1 MAEFPMEF
9 EKGDIV
15 RHLLYLSVPLLIVN
29 LMQNFFSVFDMFL
42 LGKLGVHAQ
51 SAISIIGFILSTFWS
66 MQGGLGAGAMAIAS
80 RCCGKKDYGELKK
93 TMVNTLFA
101 AYALTLIYVIIAFI
115 FRDRLLTYF
124 GAKGETLELAKY
136 IFTTCL
142 ISVLNDSGLW
152 IFFAVLRA
160 SGQIKRHFYLLVVSI
175 ILNTIL
181 EPVLIFGWMGFPK
194 LGLMGAPMARFISY
208 FTTTFVMIFILTNT
222 SGVLR
227 IDWKKIGL
235 DWKFL
240 ANYIKISIPAM
251 MQGLLSNLASLVML
265 KIAAPA
271 GDALLATL
279 GITSRLDVFVMMIGW
294 AIGGSTSVLVGHN
307 LGAGD
312 VKRAKD
318 SVITSLKIYTG
329 FTFACFLIYFNFSE
343 WVIKIFNSDPAVVH
357 YGVTYLKIVPFFYLF
372 MGVGIITAN
381 AFNGAGETK
390 TPMVINLVAFFAL
403 QIPVVILLSRIP
415 AIAEKGIF
423 IAIASVFLF
432 QGIAG
437 WITYKQGGWI
447 GKKVAAR
454 V

>member
-1 MAEFPMEF
+1 MAEFPREL
-9 EKGDIV
+9 EKGDIIQ
-15 RHLLYLSVPLLIVN
+15 HLLYLSVPLLIVN

-66 MQGGLGAGAMAIAS
+66 MQGGLGAGASAIAS
-80 RCCGKKDYGELKK
+80 RCCGKKDYGLLKK

-101 AYALTLIYVIIAFI
+101 AYALTLIYVITAFI
-115 FRDRLLTYF
+115 FRDSLLVYF
-124 GAKGETLELAKY
+124 GARGETLELSKY
-136 IFTTCL
+136 IYSTCL

-152 IFFAVLRA
+152 IFFSVLRA
-160 SGQIKRHFYLLVVSI
+160 AGQIRRHFYLLVVSI
-175 ILNTIL
+175 ILNTVL
-181 EPVLIFGWMGFPK
+181 EPVLIFGWLGFPK

-208 FTTTFVMIFILTNT
+208 FTTTFVMVFILTNT
-222 SGVLR
+222 SGVLL
-227 IDWKKIGL
+227 IDWKKIEL

-240 ANYIKISIPAM
+240 AHYIKISVPAM
-251 MQGLLSNLASLVML
+251 MQGLLSNFASLVML

-279 GITSRLDVFVMMIGW
+279 GICSRLDVFVMMIGW
-294 AIGGSTSVLVGHN
+294 AIGGSTSVMVGHN
-307 LGAGD
+307 LGAD
-312 VKRAKD
+312 NVKRAEE

-329 FTFACFLIYFNFSE
+329 FTLACFLIYFNFSE
-343 WVIKIFNSDPAVVH
+343 WVIKIFNSDPAVVG
-357 YGVTYLKIVPFFYLF
+357 YGVSYLKIVPFFYLF
-372 MGVGIITAN
+372 MGAGIITAN

-390 TPMVINLVAFFAL
+390 TPMIINLIAFFLL
-403 QIPVVILLSRIP
+403 QIPAAIFLSRIP

-437 WITYKQGGWI
+437 WIMYKKGGWI
-447 GKKVAAR
+447 GRKTASV
-454 V
+454 